1 MSTGSINTHKMNDRN
16 RGLDGAS
23 GGVASAARE
32 LSREGNDR
40 AQQRHYW
47 CHTCQTEVNTRV
59 VEDTCEVECTRCGNS
74 FVEEVETGEAHPSS
88 YSSANAQERIRQE
101 NEGFGGISQFVQQL
115 FRSFNRDGVR
125 DPMTFFIQ
133 HGNVAPGAGVFSF
146 GAELAS
152 NPGDYHFGSGAA
164 LDALL
169 NQLMQA
175 DNSRGAPP
183 ASKAFVDAL
192 PKIKLTQEEELRKRD
207 CAVCKDLLQIGVEYT
222 ELPCKHLFCGDC
234 ITPWLKEHNS
244 CPVCRHELP
253 TDDAEY
259 ERARKARRT
268 NESASEEVE

>member
-1 MSTGSINTHKMNDRN
+1 MQGNSDVSGSR
-16 RGLDGAS
+16 S
-23 GGVASAARE
+23 GGVTSSS
-32 LSREGNDR
+32 LGGSRRDERQGQR
-40 AQQRHYW
+40 QQYW
-47 CHTCQTEVNTRV
+47 CHTCQTEVPTRV
-59 VEDTCEVECTRCGNS
+59 VEETCEVECIQCGNS
-74 FVEEVETGEAHPSS
+74 FVEEIEAGESHPSN

-115 FRSFNRDGVR
+115 FRSFNREGVR

-133 HGNVAPGAGVFSF
+133 QGNVHPGTGIFSF

-183 ASKAFVDAL
+183 ASKSFVESL
-192 PKIKLTQEEELRKRD
+192 PKVKLTKQEELANRD
-207 CAVCKDLLQIGVEYT
+207 CAVCKDLLQVGVEYV
-222 ELPCKHLFCGDC
+222 ELPCKHLFCGEC
-234 ITPWLKEHNS
+234 IMPWLKEHNS
-244 CPVCRHELP
+244 CPVCRHEMP

-268 NESASEEVE
+268 EDLRPDGVE